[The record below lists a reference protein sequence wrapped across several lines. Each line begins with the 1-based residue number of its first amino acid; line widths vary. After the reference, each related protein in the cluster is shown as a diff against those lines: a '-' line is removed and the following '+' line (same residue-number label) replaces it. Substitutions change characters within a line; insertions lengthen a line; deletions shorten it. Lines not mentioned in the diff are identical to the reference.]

1 MDAPPPPEMFS
12 GADLKKAREEFR
24 QLQSLLQKCQN
35 FSKELGSGKANFDE
49 LLLCLYTIEKN
60 EMYQFL
66 SKQDP
71 SLKSAVDGLYYNL
84 RKVGG
89 VLRLGLLKE
98 QEEMKEAQESEDAK
112 KLKEQLD
119 KLDKEIEEKGIVEPM
134 ELNVDVDPLKR
145 KIEEIEE

>member
-1 MDAPPPPEMFS
+1 MNAAPPPPEMFS
-12 GADLKKAREEFR
+12 GTDLKKAREEFR
-24 QLQSLLQKCQN
+24 QLQALLQKCQK
-35 FSKELGSGKANFDE
+35 FSKELGGGKANFDE

-89 VLRLGLLKE
+89 ILRLGLQKE
-98 QEEMKEAQESEDAK
+98 QDEMKELKESEDSI
-112 KLKEQLD
+112 KLKKQLER
-119 KLDKEIEEKGIVEPM
+119 LDKEIEEKGIKRGFE
-134 ELNVDVDPLKR
+134 EVDT
-145 KIEEIEE
+145 EEEEEEEK